1 MTLVLGHLLVN
12 RKKEILNK
20 LDPHINIPN
29 YFLYNKTNKM
39 HQFPKF
45 TPA

>member
-1 MTLVLGHLLVN
+1 MAKKLTVDDKSSGSIKMTA
-12 RKKEILNK
+12 
-20 LDPHINIPN
+20 
-29 YFLYNKTNKM
+29 FFYNKANKM